1 MAAILAANVTVV
13 VTERIL
19 QGTKRLT
26 YGTLAFGDGALTYS
40 TAGILLP
47 TFASF
52 GFWRQMDILNI
63 FGVNARTSDYLPS
76 WVKTTNALQLWV
88 ETTVATDQQ
97 LIEASGT
104 AAPAARTYNWDAWG
118 W

>member
-13 VTERIL
+13 VTERL
-19 QGTKRLT
+19 VQGTKRLCF
-26 YGTLAFGDGALTYS
+26 GTLAFGDGALTYS

-47 TFASF
+47 AIGFF
-52 GFWRQMDILNI
+52 GFYRQMDMLNI
-63 FGVNARTSDYLPS
+63 FGLNARTSDYLPS
-76 WVKTTNALQLWV
+76 WVKATNALQLWV

-97 LIEASGT
+97 LIEASAA
-104 AAPAARTYNWDAWG
+104 AAPAARTYNWEAWG

>member
-13 VTERIL
+13 VTERNLI
-19 QGTKRLT
+19 GRKH
-26 YGTLAFGDGALTYS
+26 YCFGTLAFGNGTLTYS

-52 GFWRQMDILNI
+52 GFFRQIDVLNI
-63 FGVNARTSDYLPS
+63 FGVNALTSDYLPS
-76 WVKTTNALQLWV
+76 WVKATNALQLWV

-97 LIEASGT
+97 LIEASAA
-104 AAPAARTYNWDAWG
+104 AAPAARTYNWEAWG